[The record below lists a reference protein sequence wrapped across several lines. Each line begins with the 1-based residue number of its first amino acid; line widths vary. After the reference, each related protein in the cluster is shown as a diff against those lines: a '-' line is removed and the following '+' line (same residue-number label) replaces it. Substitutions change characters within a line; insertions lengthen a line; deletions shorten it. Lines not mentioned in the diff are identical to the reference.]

1 MFYRKISKK
10 IEEYLDA
17 DTTRI
22 LCIDGARQVGKSF
35 IIREIGKRR
44 FKNFIELNMADD
56 YNGGRFFEK
65 ARTVESFYIQ
75 LSVNNGDKL
84 GKREDTLVFIDEI
97 QVYPHLLTLLKPLL
111 KDNRYRYICSGS
123 ELGIAM
129 AKTTLIPMGSIAEEK
144 MYPMD
149 FEEFLI
155 ANSFGEYAMN
165 YLRSC
170 FEERKPLEEA
180 THQKMM
186 SLFKTY
192 LYVGGMPDAVKAYV
206 ETKNV
211 VAIKEVQS
219 QIVSYYGEDASKYD
233 RERKL
238 SIKRLYDLIPSNIEN
253 KVKRVKFKDIEGK
266 DARFGQYEGEFEYLN
281 ASMITL
287 EAKAVSEPK
296 FPLIQSSS
304 KSLTKLYMNDVG
316 LLSFALYKNNVNA
329 ILQDK
334 KGVNLGA
341 IYETAVAQELKA
353 HGHELYYFDKK
364 GEGRVDF
371 LIEGQESGSLCPIE
385 VRSGSEKR
393 YLRAL
398 PRLFGKQSH
407 SIGSAYV
414 FSNKRQV
421 KEEGKIAYMPI
432 YFISFI

>member
-17 DTTRI
+17 DATRI

-129 AKTTLIPMGSIAEEK
+129 AKTTLIPMGSIVEEK

-266 DARFGQYEGEFEYLN
+266 DARFGQYEGEFEYLS
-281 ASMITL
+281 ASMIAL

-334 KGVNLGA
+334 KGVNLGSV
-341 IYETAVAQELKA
+341 YETVIAQELKA
-353 HGHELYYFDKK
+353 HGHELYYFDRKK
-364 GEGRVDF
+364 VGEVDF
-371 LIEGQESGSLCPIE
+371 LLDDYENLSICPVEVKSGSDE
-385 VRSGSEKR
+385 RNF
-393 YLRAL
+393 RAL
-398 PRLFGKQSH
+398 PKIILDPNYNVSN
-407 SIGSAYV
+407 AYV
-414 FSNKRQV
+414 LSNKGLVSQ
-421 KEEGKIAYMPI
+421 EGKITYMPI
-432 YFISFI
+432 YFIPFI